1 MGGIKFPSLKGVG
14 KSLGQ
19 EVFGG
24 IVHAFGGGKR
34 AESAARNIGGEI
46 GSAGGEVATPL
57 IGAALMAK
65 TGGKVPGKRGK
76 AKLVLAHSGETILPL
91 NTRPTKNQLKVIRK
105 NQKRK
110 GLRGLAK
117 TTVIF
122 H

>member
-14 KSLGQ
+14 KSIGQ

-24 IVHAFGGGKR
+24 IVHAFGGSKR

-46 GSAGGEVATPL
+46 GSTGGEVATPIL
-57 IGAALMAK
+57 AGALMAK
-65 TGGKVPGKRGK
+65 TGGRIKGKRGK
-76 AKLVLAHSGETILPL
+76 ATLIVAHAGETILPI